1 MTDSQSADLRIG
13 DAERESAM
21 TALGEHMSAG
31 RLDIDEYGER
41 TARVTAAKTRGE
53 LLALFDDLPA
63 PYPSF
68 GTGKAEQPA
77 PAQVPEP
84 GASNLPARRSG
95 GQRFV
100 EAMMPIAGLVGLGF
114 LIFTHLWWLIFLPVF
129 VGILGRAIV
138 GDDWQDRKAWKHQQQ
153 WQHQQH
159 MAHRDWALAQRQWHM
174 EQRMAR
180 MHERMARRAYRHW
193 NR

>member
-1 MTDSQSADLRIG
+1 
-13 DAERESAM
+13 M

-63 PYPSF
+63 PHPTF
-68 GTGKAEQPA
+68 GTAKTEK

-84 GASNLPARRSG
+84 AASNLPAGRPG

-100 EAMMPIAGLVGLGF
+100 EAIVPIAALVGLGF

-129 VGILGRAIV
+129 VGIIGRAIV
-138 GDDWQDRKAWKHQQQ
+138 GDDWQDHKAWKHQQR
-153 WQHQQH
+153 
-159 MAHRDWALAQRQWHM
+159 MAQREWARQTALSHRQWHM

-180 MHERMARRAYRHW
+180 MQERVYRRAYRHW